1 MGVHA
6 LPTEIG
12 ADVHVDEDGVDRTK
26 QHLVVYQ
33 SNVGKF
39 TGELGKRMVS
49 IVGIGAGTV
58 VNSGNYQIAW
68 SNGPDISEKVDV
80 PGFTVIVPVTGIT
93 LTKSELSM
101 NVGDQTYI
109 GTVVSPPNATNQKI
123 TCSSTD
129 EAVATFDYTGLV
141 VAKGVG
147 KATIKATTVD
157 GGYSAECVV
166 TVTEK

>member
-1 MGVHA
+1 MS
-6 LPTEIG
+6 T
-12 ADVHVDEDGVDRTK
+12 DRAH
-26 QHLVVYQ
+26 QHLVIFDKTGVKKFEGDIGKKTVAITGIEPGTSVANGEYQ
-33 SNVGKF
+33 V
-39 TGELGKRMVS
+39 
-49 IVGIGAGTV
+49 
-58 VNSGNYQIAW
+58 AW
-68 SNGPDISEKVDV
+68 SDGTSLSRKVDV

-101 NVGDQTYI
+101 TVGDQTYI
-109 GTVVSPPNATNQKI
+109 GAVISPPNATNQKI
-123 TCSSTD
+123 ACSSTD

-147 KATIKATTVD
+147 KSTIKATTVD